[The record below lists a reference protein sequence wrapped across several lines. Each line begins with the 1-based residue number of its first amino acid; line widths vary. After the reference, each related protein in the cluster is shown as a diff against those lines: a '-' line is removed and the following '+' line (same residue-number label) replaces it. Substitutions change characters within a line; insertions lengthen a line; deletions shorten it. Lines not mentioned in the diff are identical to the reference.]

1 VRVTGTHTRP
11 AAEPPRWLD
20 DEQQSSWRAFAA
32 ATGKLRWALECQL
45 QRDAGLSFVEYHA
58 LARLSENPDHTMR
71 MSELAEV
78 TIASLS
84 RLSHLVKRLER
95 RDLVRR
101 EPDPDDGRYT
111 NALLTPAGWRLLTA
125 SAPAHVAKVRELVID
140 ALTPAELRHLRT
152 ASERILE
159 RIEASDRKPATD
171 GQTDRRPTSRPLGE
185 DAVVSDDS
193 KRVRAARAARGRGPG
208 LEQEPRKT

>member
-1 VRVTGTHTRP
+1 MRP
-11 AAEPPRWLD
+11 V
-20 DEQQSSWRAFAA
+20 
-32 ATGKLRWALECQL
+32 L
-45 QRDAGLSFVEYHA
+45 QVG
-58 LARLSENPDHTMR
+58 
-71 MSELAEV
+71 ELNV
-78 TIASLS
+78 ASLS

-159 RIEASDRKPATD
+159 
-171 GQTDRRPTSRPLGE
+171 PTSVGAASCTLL
-185 DAVVSDDS
+185 AS
-193 KRVRAARAARGRGPG
+193 VRRDLSSRA
-208 LEQEPRKT
+208 